1 MLPVNATIVGEDRN
15 GASGESLMKRC
26 LSCKYVVPPS
36 RSPFPRGNGVF
47 LETSSLHVLPSL
59 VVRFGP
65 WTARCSRSMGD
76 RLASFI
82 PVCAGLCVH
91 PQHAPPHPPSRS
103 RTRPSPAA
111 WGTRL
116 SVPSL
121 HQDAGRPRL
130 GLASSLSTLVPTR
143 KASESLSS
151 QPFACFQPSFPPLSL
166 SQPGPP
172 PAARSQH

>member
-1 MLPVNATIVGEDRN
+1 MGGDRN
-15 GASGESLMKRC
+15 GASGESLMKRR
-26 LSCKYVVPPS
+26 LSSKYVVRHPGA
-36 RSPFPRGNGVF
+36 PFPRANGVF

-59 VVRFGP
+59 VIRFGP
-65 WTARCSRSMGD
+65 WTARCSHSMGD

-82 PVCAGLCVH
+82 PVCAGLRVH
-91 PQHAPPHPPSRS
+91 PRHAPPHPPSRS
-103 RTRPSPAA
+103 GTRPGPAA

-116 SVPSL
+116 PVPSL

-151 QPFACFQPSFPPLSL
+151 QPLACFPPSFPPLSL